1 MLNFHS
7 VRFTLLVAALAASP
21 LTTSAA
27 QEVGAF
33 VGGGVGG
40 IRDVRRPFGG
50 GVTGTLLFHDWIGVR
65 GDAAYFWT
73 LEHRQGL
80 SCVPLVNEG
89 GSRCSMNP
97 LGSHS
102 HFPLV
107 DALAVVRA
115 HIPG

>member
-1 MLNFHS
+1 MFVTRARLG
-7 VRFTLLVAALAASP
+7 VLLAAALVV
-21 LTTSAA
+21 SAA
-27 QEVGAF
+27 PPAPAQEIGPY

-65 GDAAYFWT
+65 GDAGYFWT

-80 SCVPLVNEG
+80 YCVPLVNEA
-89 GSRCSMNP
+89 GSRCSINT
-97 LGSHS
+97 LASHS